1 MATSVKSADF
11 SNGIIKTKK
20 NDLIDQLFLSNKL
33 CGESVNILWRLNLGQ
48 IKNSQKSAVLSI
60 IK

>member
-33 CGESVNILWRLNLGQ
+33 CGESVNILWRLNLG
-48 IKNSQKSAVLSI
+48 
-60 IK
+60 